1 MATES
6 CPRCGEKAIS
16 QTGHCVFCGAVAI
29 APTIKPSGKDYEK
42 AMRAYR
48 FSSVAFLVFGIVY
61 LAFAVAGTVM
71 WKSPMFGLFLAG
83 TVTTVHGAFLI
94 LNHDWV
100 RSISKIA
107 CSIRLALF
115 VFMVMILAPYML
127 HMGLAGIGFFVVFLL
142 DILCLVLMIKTIDE
156 VYFA

>member
-16 QTGHCVFCGAVAI
+16 QTGLCVFCGAVVI
-29 APTIKPSGKDYEK
+29 APTIKPSGKDYDK
-42 AMRAYR
+42 AMRTYR
-48 FSSVAFLVFGIVY
+48 LSSVAFLVFGILY
-61 LAFAVAGTVM
+61 LAFAIAGTVM
-71 WKSPMFGLFLAG
+71 LKSPMFGLFLAG
-83 TVTTVHGAFLI
+83 TVTTVHGALLI
-94 LNHDWV
+94 MNHDWV
-100 RSISKIA
+100 RSISKVA

-127 HMGLAGIGFFVVFLL
+127 HMGPTGIGFFIVFLL
-142 DILCLVLMIKTIDE
+142 DIGCLILMIKTIDE